1 MQPATE
7 TRGLRIV
14 DRAGA
19 DALINHVTQTM
30 DALEAILTE
39 ETGHVRAGRL
49 NQGLSQTERKTALAA
64 AYMQGLETAKSNA
77 IALAR
82 FAPDAVEGLKSA
94 HRRFAEVVE
103 TSQVVLATART
114 VSESLVKSLAED
126 MSRSRNAT
134 VYGRPTQA
142 PSPYGR
148 GAAGRSQP
156 LVLSRSL

>member
-1 MQPATE
+1 MRPATE
-7 TRGLRIV
+7 TKTLRIL

-19 DALINHVTQTM
+19 DALIAHIMQTM
-30 DALEAILTE
+30 RALEEILTE
-39 ETGHVRAGRL
+39 EGGHVRAGRL
-49 NQGLSQTERKTALAA
+49 RQGLSQTERKTALAA
-64 AYMQGLETAKSNA
+64 AYMQGLEVAKANA

-82 FAPDAVEGLKSA
+82 FAPDAVEGLKAA

-126 MSRSRNAT
+126 MNRSRTTT
-134 VYGRPTQA
+134 VYGRPSQP
-142 PSPYGR
+142 PSPYGK